1 MKFELNY
8 RDGSKTI
15 HIPDQA
21 VVTQLE
27 PLAVPILDAPAE
39 ALDQALAHPLAC
51 RPLIQCLRA
60 ASPASI
66 AIAVDA
72 APGAVPLELIL
83 ATLMDH
89 IRGALPGLE
98 SAAVTVVV
106 GAGLHPPGSRSPLRA
121 VMDLQHTAGC
131 TVVVHDADHAPMRT
145 FGTTNRGTPV
155 MVNAALGDAD
165 FKMIIGQIEPHQ
177 FAGFTGGYKE
187 AVIGCAASSCVN
199 HNYSLML
206 DENARVGRIT
216 GNPVREDIDEAGR
229 MIGIDFAVNA
239 VMNRKAEVV
248 AMLAGTPQVV
258 LAHGAR
264 ICADLYGVVS
274 QERFDIVV
282 ASCGGTPSDNCLYR
296 AQKGLNLASHAVKQG
311 GKILLL
317 AACQHGIGDDIY
329 FDYVCQFATPK
340 AVLSDFKNL
349 EFKMG
354 PHKAYLFG
362 RTLVDF
368 DVAVFSDLDPAI
380 MRRCH
385 LRAADPSAIV
395 REWVEGFATPPRVAV
410 IPYANTTY
418 LHAPW
423 GR

>member
-1 MKFELNY
+1 MKFELSY
-8 RDGSKTI
+8 RDGSKTL

-21 VVTQLE
+21 VVTQLQ
-27 PLAVPILDAPAE
+27 PLAVPVIDAPAE
-39 ALDQALAHPLAC
+39 ALNRALAHPLAC
-51 RPLIQCLRA
+51 RPLTQCLRA

-72 APGAVPLELIL
+72 EPGPAPLELIL
-83 ATLMDH
+83 ATLMDQ
-89 IRGALPGLE
+89 IRNALSGLDP
-98 SAAVTVVV
+98 AAVIVVI
-106 GAGLHPPGSRSPLRA
+106 GAGLHPPGTRSQLQT
-121 VMDLQHTAGC
+121 VMDLQHTVGF
-131 TVVVHDADHAPMRT
+131 TVLLHDANHARMRT
-145 FGTTNRGTPV
+145 FGTTSRGTPV
-155 MVNAALGDAD
+155 AVNAALGDAD
-165 FKMIIGQIEPHQ
+165 FKMVIGQIEPHQ

-187 AVIGCAASSCVN
+187 AVIGCAAPSCIN

-216 GNPVREDIDEAGR
+216 GNPVREDIDEAGC

-239 VMNRKAEVV
+239 VMNRKGEVV
-248 AMLAGTPQVV
+248 SMLAGSPPAV
-258 LAHGAR
+258 LAQGAR

-274 QERFDIVV
+274 RERFDIVV
-282 ASCGGTPSDNCLYR
+282 ASCGAAPGDSCLYQ

-329 FDYVCQFATPK
+329 FDYVCQFATPR
-340 AVLSDFKNL
+340 AVLNDFKNL

-368 DVAVFSDLDPAI
+368 DVAAFSDLDPAI

-385 LRAADPSAIV
+385 LRAADPSTIV
-395 REWVEGFATPPRVAV
+395 REWVEGFSTPPRVAV
-410 IPYANTTY
+410 IPYADTTY
-418 LHAPW
+418 FHAPR
-423 GR
+423 GK